1 MRYTDL
7 NTFKNDTERM
17 NVVRERVSKAIYK
30 RACEEVGTDWCR
42 YIPQEIGIT
51 PNASKVAKN
60 TVVIDVGDVTT
71 KDNFELGVCVEITV
85 KVKKWN
91 GVEKT
96 KSGKTIYGVTLD
108 DYDIALDKHRK
119 DNENE

>member
-17 NVVRERVSKAIYK
+17 NIIRERVSKAIYK
-30 RACEEVGTDWCR
+30 RACKEVGADWCR

-91 GVEKT
+91 SVEKT

-108 DYDIALDKHRK
+108 DYDIALAKHRK
-119 DNENE
+119 DDKE